1 MMDNSANNKKLMRN
15 TAFLYFRMLFVVVVT
30 LYTTRLILNAL
41 GVEDYG
47 IYNVVAG
54 FVSLFSVL
62 NNCLSTGT
70 NRFYNYS
77 LGRNDNDGITKVFNV
92 SIRIQFIILIV
103 LIVILEGIGLW
114 YLNNKMVIPESRF
127 FVAQILFQCSV
138 LSLIFVVLKIPYSAA
153 VMAYEKMD
161 FYAFVSIIDAILKL
175 AIAIII
181 ANITWDKLLL
191 YGFLLALVS
200 VLNFFIY
207 FVYCKKN
214 FSYLK
219 LQRGIDKSL
228 FKELFSFSAW
238 SVVDPFS
245 YMFRDQGS
253 NMILNLFFGPI
264 VNAAYGIAAQI
275 SGAVTG
281 FASNLSIAF
290 RPQIIQAY
298 SSMNYTRVKSLMFSM
313 SRINFISQM
322 CIAIPLVFEMQ
333 YILSLWLGNSY
344 PEYTIVF
351 ASMVVIING
360 VNCLNEPV
368 SIIMVATGRIKKVK
382 TVSMCIICSVV
393 PIGYLLFLF
402 EYPPF
407 TIYIVMFCLTLINQ
421 CSCVII
427 MHQKFTYIKPLEYL
441 RVIIIP
447 LVYFVLLSLIVPFVL
462 TYIMIPSFIRLVIVF
477 ILSISV
483 SLIWAYIVCL
493 SADERLLLLN
503 TIKKIRFK

>member
-1 MMDNSANNKKLMRN
+1 
-15 TAFLYFRMLFVVVVT
+15 
-30 LYTTRLILNAL
+30 
-41 GVEDYG
+41 
-47 IYNVVAG
+47 
-54 FVSLFSVL
+54 
-62 NNCLSTGT
+62 
-70 NRFYNYS
+70 
-77 LGRNDNDGITKVFNV
+77 
-92 SIRIQFIILIV
+92 
-103 LIVILEGIGLW
+103 
-114 YLNNKMVIPESRF
+114 
-127 FVAQILFQCSV
+127 
-138 LSLIFVVLKIPYSAA
+138 
-153 VMAYEKMD
+153 MD

-175 AIAIII
+175 SIAVLISSV
-181 ANITWDKLLL
+181 TWDKLLL
-191 YGFLLALVS
+191 YGLLLALVS
-200 VLNFFIY
+200 VLNFFLY
-207 FVYCKKN
+207 FIYCKNK

-219 LQRGIDKSL
+219 LQKDIDKSL
-228 FKELFSFSAW
+228 FKELFSFSGW
-238 SVVDPFS
+238 SVIDPFS

-264 VNAAYGIAAQI
+264 INAAYGISAQI

-298 SSMNYTRVKSLMFSM
+298 SSMNYTRVKNLMFSM
-313 SRINFISQM
+313 SRINFILQM

-344 PEYTIVF
+344 PEYTIIF

-393 PIGYLLFLF
+393 PIGYLLFALG
-402 EYPPF
+402 YPPF

-427 MHQKFTYIKPLEYL
+427 MHQEFAYIKPLEYL

-447 LVYFVLLSLIVPFVL
+447 LVYFVLLSLIVPFLL
-462 TYIMIPSFIRLVIVF
+462 TYILMPSFTRLVIVF

-493 SADERLLLLN
+493 TVEERQLLLN
-503 TIKKIRFK
+503 ILKRIRFK